1 MTDSVVAVFLLGISE
16 LAYVENSSWQL
27 SAIPDL

>member
-1 MTDSVVAVFLLGISE
+1 MTDFVVDVFLLGISE
-16 LAYVENSSWQL
+16 LAYVENSSWQM